1 MARLS
6 LGWLKPPKVP
16 DDGVMSL
23 GDHLREFRYRV
34 VASVIVVV
42 LGMILCAIFYQQILG
57 FMLQPY
63 NKTVLILSKTHPTM
77 DVQGVLSDSFSP
89 IILVLR
95 VVGISALAFTSP
107 IWLYQVWAYLRPA
120 LLQHEKRYAML
131 FIGAAV
137 PLFLGGCILAY
148 FVLPEGVAVLMSF
161 TPQQVQITNLLNIDS
176 FIALLVQLML
186 IFGLGFLLP
195 LIVVALNLVGVV
207 SGAAL
212 KRARKFVIFGC
223 FLFAAMFTPGG
234 DPISMLA
241 LSVPMMALFLVAE
254 GLCHVTDR
262 RRAKRLAAAE
272 AADEA
277 ERAAR
282 LEAIQQ

>member
-34 VASVIVVV
+34 VASAIVVV
-42 LGMILCAIFYQQILG
+42 LGMIVCAIFYQQILG

-63 NKTVLILSKTHPTM
+63 NRLLVLLQTSHPSM
-77 DVQGVLSDSFSP
+77 DVQGVLSDSFAP
-89 IILVLR
+89 IVLVIR

-120 LLQHEKRYAML
+120 LLQHEKRYALL
-131 FIGAAV
+131 FIGTAV
-137 PLFLGGCILAY
+137 PLFVGGCLLAY
-148 FVLPEGVAVLMSF
+148 FVLPEGIAVLMGF
-161 TPQQVQITNLLNIDS
+161 TPQQVQITNLLNIDN
-176 FIALLVQLML
+176 FLALMVQLML

-195 LIVVALNLVGVV
+195 LVVVALNLMGVV
-207 SGAAL
+207 SGGAL

-241 LSVPMMALFLVAE
+241 LSLPMMMLFLVAE
-254 GLCHVTDR
+254 GLCHVNDR